1 MGALDS
7 LMKPFECKSFKAPNR
22 LMMAPMSRYFA
33 PGGLLTQNSVDYY
46 RRRIEGGLG
55 TVISEAVAIDRP
67 GSVAADTVPHF
78 YGDAALAMWARV
90 RKDCQKAGGTFIP
103 QLWHV
108 GGCEDFN
115 YPDSPHPPLESPSGL
130 VGPDIAG
137 GRVMTQQ
144 DIDEVIA
151 SFVRAGLDAQRMG
164 CGAIEL
170 HGAHGYLF
178 DQFFW
183 DVTNKRTDRYGG
195 PDIADRVR
203 FAAETVAAI
212 RQAVGPDF
220 AIIFRISQWKTYMYE
235 AKIAESPQD
244 LERWLTPLK
253 LAGVDIFHCS
263 ERRFWEPAFADSDY
277 NLAGWTKKLMGTPT
291 ITVGSVGLS
300 RDLMADF
307 VEGESTPALQ
317 SLQELVHRFDR
328 GDFDLAAIG
337 RVVLTDPN
345 WLQKIQQGRFEELR
359 PYSRENMD
367 TLY

>member
-1 MGALDS
+1 
-7 LMKPFECKSFKAPNR
+7 
-22 LMMAPMSRYFA
+22 
-33 PGGLLTQNSVDYY
+33 
-46 RRRIEGGLG
+46 
-55 TVISEAVAIDRP
+55 
-67 GSVAADTVPHF
+67 
-78 YGDAALAMWARV
+78 
-90 RKDCQKAGGTFIP
+90 
-103 QLWHV
+103 
-108 GGCEDFN
+108 
-115 YPDSPHPPLESPSGL
+115 
-130 VGPDIAG
+130 
-137 GRVMTQQ
+137 
-144 DIDEVIA
+144 
-151 SFVRAGLDAQRMG
+151 
-164 CGAIEL
+164 
-170 HGAHGYLF
+170 
-178 DQFFW
+178 
-183 DVTNKRTDRYGG
+183 
-195 PDIADRVR
+195 
-203 FAAETVAAI
+203 
-212 RQAVGPDF
+212 
-220 AIIFRISQWKTYMYE
+220 MYE

-317 SLQELVHRFDR
+317 SLQELARRFDR

>member
-7 LMKPFECKSFKAPNR
+7 LMKPFECKSFKVPNR

-33 PGGLLTQNSVDYY
+33 PGGLLTQASVDYY

-55 TVISEAVAIDRP
+55 SVISEAVAIDRP

-78 YGDAALAMWARV
+78 YGDEALAMWARV
-90 RKDCQKAGGTFIP
+90 REDCQKAGGAFIP

-137 GRVMTQQ
+137 GREMTQA
-144 DIDEVIA
+144 DIDGVIA
-151 SFVRAGLDAQRMG
+151 SFVRAARDAQRIG
-164 CGAIEL
+164 CNAIEL

-183 DVTNKRTDRYGG
+183 DVTNKRADKYGG

-212 RQAVGPDF
+212 RQAVGPDLT
-220 AIIFRISQWKTYMYE
+220 IIFRISQWKTYMYE
-235 AKIAESPQD
+235 AKIAENPQD
-244 LERWLTPLK
+244 LERWLTPLT

-263 ERRFWEPAFADSDY
+263 ERRFWEPVFADGDY
-277 NLAGWTKKLMGTPT
+277 NLAGWTKKVTGKPT
-291 ITVGSVGLS
+291 ITVGSVGLN

-307 VEGESTPALQ
+307 VEGESAPALQ
-317 SLQELVHRFDR
+317 SLDELTRRFDR

-337 RVVLTDPN
+337 RVVLNDPN
-345 WLQKIQQGRFEELR
+345 WLQKVQEGRVAELQ

-367 TLY
+367 NLY

>member
-7 LMKPFECKSFKAPNR
+7 LMKPFECKSFKVPNR

-33 PGGLLTQNSVDYY
+33 PGGLLTQASVDYY

-55 TVISEAVAIDRP
+55 SVISEAVAIDRP

-78 YGDAALAMWARV
+78 YGDEALAMWARV
-90 RKDCQKAGGTFIP
+90 REDCQKAGGAFIP

-137 GRVMTQQ
+137 GREMTQA
-144 DIDEVIA
+144 DIDGVIA
-151 SFVRAGLDAQRMG
+151 SFVRAACDAQRIG
-164 CGAIEL
+164 CNAIEL

-183 DVTNKRTDRYGG
+183 DVTNKRTDKYGG

-212 RQAVGPDF
+212 RQAVGPDLT
-220 AIIFRISQWKTYMYE
+220 IIFRISQWKTYMYE
-235 AKIAESPQD
+235 AKIAENPQD
-244 LERWLTPLK
+244 LERWLTPLT

-263 ERRFWEPAFADSDY
+263 ERRFWEPVFADGDY
-277 NLAGWTKKLMGTPT
+277 NLAGWTKKVTGKPT
-291 ITVGSVGLS
+291 ITVGSVGLN

-307 VEGESTPALQ
+307 VEGESAPALQ
-317 SLQELVHRFDR
+317 SLDELTRRFDR

-337 RVVLTDPN
+337 RVVLNDPN
-345 WLQKIQQGRFEELR
+345 WLQKVQEGRVEELQ

-367 TLY
+367 KLY

>member
-7 LMKPFECKSFKAPNR
+7 LMKPFECKSFKVPNR

-33 PGGLLTQNSVDYY
+33 PGGLLTQASVDYY

-55 TVISEAVAIDRP
+55 SVISEAVAIDRP

-78 YGDAALAMWARV
+78 YGDEALAMWARV
-90 RKDCQKAGGTFIP
+90 REDCQKAGGAFIP

-137 GRVMTQQ
+137 GREMTQA
-144 DIDEVIA
+144 DIDGVIA
-151 SFVRAGLDAQRMG
+151 SFVRAARDAQRIG
-164 CGAIEL
+164 CNAIEL

-183 DVTNKRTDRYGG
+183 DVTNKRADKYGG

-212 RQAVGPDF
+212 RLAVGPDLT
-220 AIIFRISQWKTYMYE
+220 IIFRISQWKTYMYE
-235 AKIAESPQD
+235 AKIAENPQD
-244 LERWLTPLK
+244 LERWLTPLT

-263 ERRFWEPAFADSDY
+263 ERRFWEPVFADGDY
-277 NLAGWTKKLMGTPT
+277 NLAGWTKKVTGKPT
-291 ITVGSVGLS
+291 ITVGSVGLN

-307 VEGESTPALQ
+307 VEGESAPALQ
-317 SLQELVHRFDR
+317 SLDELTRRFDR

-337 RVVLTDPN
+337 RVVLNDPN
-345 WLQKIQQGRFEELR
+345 WLQKVQEGRVAELQ

-367 TLY
+367 NLY

>member
-7 LMKPFECKSFKAPNR
+7 LMKPFECKSFKVQNR

-33 PGGLLTQNSVDYY
+33 PGGLLTQASVDYY

-55 TVISEAVAIDRP
+55 SVISEAVAIDRP

-78 YGDAALAMWARV
+78 YGDEALAMWARV
-90 RKDCQKAGGTFIP
+90 REDCRKAGGAFIP

-137 GRVMTQQ
+137 GREMTQA
-144 DIDEVIA
+144 DIDGVIA
-151 SFVRAGLDAQRMG
+151 SFVRAARDAQRIG
-164 CGAIEL
+164 CEAIEL

-183 DVTNKRTDRYGG
+183 DVTNKRADRYGG

-212 RQAVGPDF
+212 RQAVGPDLT
-220 AIIFRISQWKTYMYE
+220 IIFRISQWKTYMYE
-235 AKIAESPQD
+235 AKIAENPQD
-244 LERWLTPLK
+244 LERWLTPLT

-263 ERRFWEPAFADSDY
+263 ERRFWEPAFADGDY
-277 NLAGWTKKLMGTPT
+277 NLAGWTKKVTGKPT
-291 ITVGSVGLS
+291 ITVGSVGLN

-307 VEGESTPALQ
+307 VEGESAPALQ
-317 SLQELVHRFDR
+317 SLDELTRRFDR

-337 RVVLTDPN
+337 RVVLNDPN
-345 WLQKIQQGRFEELR
+345 WLQKVQEGRVAELQ

-367 TLY
+367 KLY